1 MSQLLPPYPFHI
13 IFYGT
18 YLLSQLN
25 SYHQSPVFY
34 SNQHGILYK
43 SISCETQLAFFVN
56 DIILCVDAAFLDFA
70 KAFDKVP
77 HDQLYL
83 KISSIPT
90 RWFAHG

>member
-25 SYHQSPVFY
+25 SYHQSPIFY

-70 KAFDKVP
+70 KAFLMINFTWKF
-77 HDQLYL
+77 L
-83 KISSIPT
+83 SIPT
-90 RWFAHG
+90 RWFTHG